1 LKNRRENELVTFK
14 KLLSDAKRWRESKL
28 LRDYIKDIEIN
39 AEKTDSVSK
48 ELIEWI
54 EWANLK
60 VDWYD
65 PLINTND
72 DLLSEVDKENLT
84 FKNPNSTY
92 RF

>member
-1 LKNRRENELVTFK
+1 MKNRRENELVTFK